1 MKMKRSHW
9 FLLSILM
16 FVLFTSVMKAEAV
29 NTGFQ
34 TNHLTSEEKNTFI
47 SNINILPINQEPT
60 KSTIKCFDV
69 NNNHLIAIGQNA
81 SERKTICVYSNEGV
95 FQYGYTFSCNGD
107 FGIEWDGENLN
118 IYFVRSDVIVSV
130 APNGEVLDV
139 LEVQNTIDN
148 HSSVNHF
155 IHSTQRVI
163 DDKEYVI
170 ENNPRIFDWITASY
184 SQVIVKDETGTETT
198 IYDAGSVQLFNV
210 VVAIGIV
217 FAFVMVA
224 VVTIVLQFIKL
235 RRSN

>member
-1 MKMKRSHW
+1 MKMKLNYL
-9 FLLSILM
+9 FLLSVFI
-16 FVLFTSVMKAEAV
+16 FVLFTNVMKVEAV

-34 TNHLTSEEKNTFI
+34 TNHLISEEKNTFI
-47 SNINILPINQEPT
+47 SNVNILPINKEPV
-60 KSTIKCFDV
+60 KNTIKCFDV

-148 HSSVNHF
+148 NSYVNHF

-170 ENNPRIFDWITASY
+170 ENNPRIFDWVTASY
-184 SQVIVKDETGTETT
+184 SQIVVKDNAGIETT
-198 IYDAGSVQLFNV
+198 IYDASSVQTFNIIV
-210 VVAIGIV
+210 TFIIVFGFIAVAILVI
-217 FAFVMVA
+217 
-224 VVTIVLQFIKL
+224 IWNFINLKHKK
-235 RRSN
+235 

>member
-1 MKMKRSHW
+1 MKRSHL
-9 FLLSILM
+9 FLLSVLI
-16 FVLFTSVMKAEAV
+16 FVLFTNMMKVEAV

-34 TNHLTSEEKNTFI
+34 INHLTSEEKNTFI
-47 SNINILPINQEPT
+47 SNINILPIDKEP
-60 KSTIKCFDV
+60 KKNTIKCFDV

-130 APNGEVLDV
+130 TSDGEVLDV

-148 HSSVNHF
+148 NSYVNHF
-155 IHSTQRVI
+155 IHSPQRVI
-163 DDKEYVI
+163 DDTEYVI

-198 IYDAGSVQLFNV
+198 IYDAGSVQISNIIVTFVIVCGFIAAAISVLFWN
-210 VVAIGIV
+210 
-217 FAFVMVA
+217 
-224 VVTIVLQFIKL
+224 FINLK
-235 RRSN
+235 RNN